1 MKQIVV
7 LDGKTLGNVDFSKLN
22 EFGNVTYYDLTSSN
36 EVEERIKN
44 ANIVLTN
51 KVVLNENNLKNAKN
65 LELICEMATGF
76 NNIDVNYAKENNI
89 AVTNVAGYSTNT
101 VAQHTFAMAL
111 NLYDKI
117 AYFDNYV
124 KSKEYS
130 RSNVFT
136 NVDEVYKDINGK
148 VWGIV
153 GLGAIGKRV
162 AKIAEAFGCEVVYY
176 STSGKN
182 SNSEYRR
189 VDFKELLEISD
200 IISIHAPLNEN
211 TKGLMN
217 YEAFKGM
224 KNDSILINMGRG
236 PIVVDA
242 DLAKAIDENLI
253 GGAGLDVFEIE
264 PMQENNPLL
273 SIKNKEKLVLSPHIA
288 WASEEARNR
297 LFNDLLE
304 NIRVYNKGEI
314 KNRVLIYV

>member
-76 NNIDVNYAKENNI
+76 NNIDVKYAKENNI

-136 NVDEVYKDINGK
+136 NVDEVYRDINEK

-153 GLGAIGKRV
+153 GLGAIGKKV
-162 AKIAEAFGCEVVYY
+162 AKIADAFGCKVIYY

-182 SNSEYRR
+182 SNSEYDR
-189 VDFKELLEISD
+189 VSFEELLEKAD
-200 IISIHAPLNEN
+200 VISIHAPLNEN
-211 TKGLMN
+211 TKNLMN
-217 YEAFKGM
+217 YEAFKKM
-224 KNDSILINMGRG
+224 KKDSILINMGRG
-236 PIVVDA
+236 PIVVDE

-264 PMQENNPLL
+264 PIPENNPLL

-304 NIRVYNKGEI
+304 NIRVYNKGEM
-314 KNRVLIYV
+314 KNRVEC